1 MGFLKYSFS
10 SSIVILILY
19 LCFPFFNPTVINAAQ
34 TAYNKTGAVSGDSL
48 AAYTNSIN
56 SEINLYIR
64 FIIGLA
70 IVIILLILTLWV
82 LKQVMKLRVSGVA
95 DNAIDVL
102 AIRYVEQRKAVA
114 LVRVLNRV
122 LIVGIAENSLTTLGE
137 LTSEEIGSL
146 KLEKKTLPGIWN
158 NTFFTRF
165 FGKKSGR

>member
-1 MGFLKYSFS
+1 MLSGQT
-10 SSIVILILY
+10 LIIY
-19 LCFPFFNPTVINAAQ
+19 PCFPFFNPAFLNAAQ
-34 TAYNKTGAVSGDSL
+34 SVHNTGLVSGDSL

-56 SEINLYIR
+56 SEVNLFFR

-95 DNAIDVL
+95 DNAVDVL

-114 LVRVLNRV
+114 LIRVLNRV
-122 LIVGIAENSLTTLGE
+122 LIVGIADNSLSTLGE

-146 KLEKKTLPGIWN
+146 KLDKKTRPGIWKN
-158 NTFFTRF
+158 SIFKRF
-165 FGKKSGR
+165 FSKKPVY

>member
-1 MGFLKYSFS
+1 MAS
-10 SSIVILILY
+10 SENSIVKSIVTIVAYLCRPIFNPAILY
-19 LCFPFFNPTVINAAQ
+19 AAKSVNSLNAVA
-34 TAYNKTGAVSGDSL
+34 GDSL
-48 AAYTNSIN
+48 ATYSNSVY
-56 SEINLYIR
+56 SDVNLFFR